1 MIPVRIAANLT
12 PAGTDGVRWV
22 LVDDTESVPIPP
34 AVEAAPPPRPREEVR
49 PRRQGTARWIKLVVL
64 CAGLAGAAA
73 TTRCI
78 VDEYDLGPVPPA
90 GQAIQPGA
98 AR

>member
-12 PAGTDGVRWV
+12 PTGTDGVRWV
-22 LVDDTESVPIPP
+22 LVDDADTAACAAEP
-34 AVEAAPPPRPREEVR
+34 AAPPPLHDEVR
-49 PRRQGTARWIKLVVL
+49 PRRRAAPRWIKLAVL

-78 VDEYDLGPVPPA
+78 VDQDRPA
-90 GQAIQPGA
+90 SPHATARVIEPTA